1 MFEKWSP
8 VKSSVSWGGFGAVW
22 VQTPRQAKETHS
34 SFATSCTL
42 AEQARPHQNCRPLQ
56 IFINS
61 PLLTSP
67 LVFPWNKRTHKILSP
82 LLFPSKRLSP
92 WEETKTC
99 SHPILSD
106 QGRGFWHSCSAV
118 GGIVPTHSEAVSFL
132 FPAQPC
138 QDAHTT
144 LLGMGNCL
152 PQLQPQSIEPRE
164 ASEIYVVIITLCRA
178 LENPTQI
185 LPVRPTS
192 IHLAPP
198 SLGHLEYYLGALVS

>member
-99 SHPILSD
+99 SPLILSD
-106 QGRGFWHSCSAV
+106 PGKRLLALLFSSWGHCPHTFRSCV
-118 GGIVPTHSEAVSFL
+118 LPL
-132 FPAQPC
+132 PCPA
-138 QDAHTT
+138 
-144 LLGMGNCL
+144 L
-152 PQLQPQSIEPRE
+152 PRCSH
-164 ASEIYVVIITLCRA
+164 
-178 LENPTQI
+178 NPFGHGK
-185 LPVRPTS
+185 LSPP
-192 IHLAPP
+192 APATK
-198 SLGHLEYYLGALVS
+198 HRT